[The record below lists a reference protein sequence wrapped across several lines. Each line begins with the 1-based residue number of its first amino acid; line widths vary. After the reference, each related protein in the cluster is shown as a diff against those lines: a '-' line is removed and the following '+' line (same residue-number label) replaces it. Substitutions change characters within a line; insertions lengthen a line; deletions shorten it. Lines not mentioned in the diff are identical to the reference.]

1 MLENI
6 LDFLKS
12 IVKSRYFTFIVTYIL
27 LFSVLVGRMFY
38 LQIVKG
44 ETYDKEASLQMQRS
58 KTIKSSRGKIFD
70 CNGKLLATNEQTY
83 AITLED
89 SGELSDNPS
98 KNRMILKCVNLIEK
112 NGDSLD
118 LEFPITY
125 KKGKFRFNVNKSAE
139 LRFKRDIYYKKS
151 VDELSEKQKKMT
163 AEECF
168 QYIRT
173 SDKVNEIRFFTPA
186 KDKNQDGIIDEE
198 EKAAADADYSVEQAL
213 VIMTVRYALLM
224 NTYSKYEPI
233 TLSSNVCEKTVAA
246 IKENSPD
253 LPGVEVSTELN
264 RVYYDS
270 EYFAHIIGYTG
281 LISSETLE
289 SMREKDENTEY
300 TSTDQIGKT
309 GIEKEYEEELKGTK
323 GKETLL
329 IDSSSRIVNT
339 TKEKDA
345 IAGNDI
351 YLSVDAN
358 LQKAAYKLTEKEIA
372 GILTSKLV
380 NSKSHGTKGKKAS
393 GILVSIYDV
402 YDAILQN
409 SIVDVKHFAEDSATD
424 LEKSIYR
431 KFKNSKEDAIRK
443 MKSQLQYNNKT
454 AGKDLSESLDGYLD
468 YTFSMLKA
476 NNILNTDNMDT
487 TNDVYSKYVNNKISL
502 SEFISYAIKNN
513 WVNLDTLEIGD
524 DYYSSEEVFSKICDY
539 IYDEVSDDL
548 AFDKKVYHVMIDK
561 GTISGT
567 EICLLLYDQKVLKKN
582 NATYIKLQTGMI
594 SPYNFLKSKIRS
606 LAISPGEL
614 GLTPCAGSVVI
625 TSVKTG
631 KVLALVSYPS
641 YDNNKFA
648 NSVDSDYYSKVSTSS
663 ASALLNRAT
672 QQKAAPG
679 STFKMVTATTAL
691 EEGIISPYD
700 TVHDGVQFKK
710 INKPWPKCW
719 SNYSHGNI
727 NVSQAIRH
735 SCNFFFYEMGY
746 RLGNGHSNVVDN
758 EKGLNRLKKYASKYG
773 LTSTS
778 GIELAEAEP
787 VSSDMDVVR
796 SAIGQ
801 GSASYTPV
809 QLSRYVTTIANG
821 NTCYDL
827 TLLDKII
834 DNKNSKTSKK
844 QAKVKNELDISSS
857 TLQAIKSGM
866 KGVVENGSISS
877 LFRKVPVT
885 VAGKTGTAQ
894 ITPNEPNHAWFVS
907 FAPYED
913 PEISVT
919 VQIPNGFTSSNAAE
933 LASNIYKYYFD
944 KNSRKSLL
952 NSKVSIPTI
961 GSSRQMD

>member
-1 MLENI
+1 MLESI
-6 LDFLKS
+6 VDFLKS

-27 LFSVLVGRMFY
+27 LFSILVGRMFY

-58 KTIKSSRGKIFD
+58 KTIKSSRGKIYD

-89 SGELSDNPS
+89 SGELEDNPS
-98 KNRMILKCVNLIEK
+98 KNRMILKCVSLIEK

-125 KKGKFRFNVNKSAE
+125 KNGKFRFNVNKSAE

-151 VDELSEKQKKMT
+151 VDELSDEQKKMT

-173 SDKVNEIRFFTPA
+173 SNKVNEIRFFTPA
-186 KDKNQDGIIDEE
+186 KDKNQNGVIDEE
-198 EKAAADADYSVEQAL
+198 EQAAADADYTVEQAL
-213 VIMTVRYALLM
+213 QIMTVRYALLM

-270 EYFAHIIGYTG
+270 QYFAHIIGYTG

-289 SMREKDENTEY
+289 EMRAEDKNTEY
-300 TSTDQIGKT
+300 TATDQIGKT
-309 GIEKEYEEELKGTK
+309 GIEKEYEDELKGTK

-345 IAGNDI
+345 VAGNDI
-351 YLSVDAN
+351 YLSIDAD

-409 SIVDVKHFAEDSATD
+409 SIVDVSHFTDEKATD
-424 LEKSIYR
+424 LEKSVYG
-431 KFKNSKEDAIRK
+431 KFKSAKEDAVRK
-443 MKSQLQYNNKT
+443 MKTQLQYNNKT
-454 AGKDLSESLDGYLD
+454 AGKDLSKSLDGYLD
-468 YTFSMLKA
+468 YVFSMLKT
-476 NNILNTDNMDT
+476 NNILNSDTMDT
-487 TNDVYSKYVNNKISL
+487 TSSVYSNYVNDKISL
-502 SEFISYAIKNN
+502 SEFLIYAIKNN
-513 WVNLDTLEIGD
+513 WINLDTLEIGD
-524 DYYSSEEVFSKICDY
+524 DYYSSEEVFSKVCDY
-539 IYDEVSDDL
+539 IYEEISDDL
-548 AFDKKVYHVMIDK
+548 SFDKKVYGVMVEK
-561 GTISGT
+561 GTISGR

-582 NATYIKLQTGMI
+582 NTTYTKLQTGMI
-594 SPYNFLKSKIRS
+594 SPYDFLKSKIRS

-614 GLTPCAGSVVI
+614 GLTPCACSVVI

-648 NSVDSDYYSKVSTSS
+648 NSVDSDYYAKVSTSS
-663 ASALLNRAT
+663 ASVLLNRAT
-672 QQKAAPG
+672 QQKTAPG
-679 STFKMVTATTAL
+679 STFKMVTATTSL
-691 EEGIISPYD
+691 EEGIINPYS
-700 TVHDGVQFKK
+700 TVHDGVQFQK

-719 SNYSHGNI
+719 STYSHGTI
-727 NVSQAIRH
+727 NVSQAIQH
-735 SCNFFFYEMGY
+735 SCNYFFYEMGY
-746 RLGNGHSNVVDN
+746 RLGNGRGTVVDN
-758 EKGLNRLKKYASKYG
+758 EKGLSRLKKYASKYG

-778 GIELAEAEP
+778 GIELSEAEP
-787 VSSDMDVVR
+787 TFSDIDIVR
-796 SAIGQ
+796 SSIGQ
-801 GSASYTPV
+801 GSHSYTPV

-821 NTCYDL
+821 QNCYDL
-827 TLLDKII
+827 TLLDKIVN
-834 DNKNSKTSKK
+834 NKNGKTIKNE
-844 QAKVKNELDISSS
+844 AKVKTELDVSSS
-857 TLQAIKSGM
+857 TLQAIKRGM
-866 KGVVENGSISS
+866 KGVVNNGSISS
-877 LFRKVPVT
+877 LFQKVPVT

-894 ITPNEPNHAWFVS
+894 ITANEPNHALFVS
-907 FAPYED
+907 FAPYEN

-952 NSKVSIPTI
+952 NSKVSNPSLGT
-961 GSSRQMD
+961 SRQMD